1 MRFPP
6 ETRRIETIM
15 CGRFSFAC
23 GDRDL
28 IEAEFSV
35 RLPWKLPTRYNIA
48 PTQEVLAVV
57 EDEAEGGRRVEALRW
72 GLIPSWSRDPKIGNK
87 LINAR
92 AETLFEK
99 PSFREAARRRRC
111 LVLADGFYEWQKLPD
126 GRKIPVYVRLASKR
140 PFALAGLW
148 ERWEAP
154 DGQNVK
160 TCAIVTTEANE
171 LLKPIHDRMPVIVPL
186 ELRDLW
192 LDPAVHTP
200 EALAPVL
207 KPYPAGELECY
218 EVSKRVNSPDY
229 DGPECIAPLSR
240 DHRGL

>member
-1 MRFPP
+1 LPP
-6 ETRRIETIM
+6 ETGRIETTM

-35 RLPWKLPTRYNIA
+35 RLPWSLSPRYNIA

-57 EDEAEGGRRVEALRW
+57 EDETEGGRRVEALRW
-72 GLIPSWSRDPKIGNK
+72 GLIPSWAQDAKIGNK

-111 LVLADGFYEWQKLPD
+111 LVLADGFYEWRRLPD
-126 GRKIPVYVRLASKR
+126 GRKTPVYVRLALKR
-140 PFALAGLW
+140 PFALASLW

-154 DGQNVK
+154 DGNRVK

-171 LLKPIHDRMPVIVPL
+171 LLRPIHDRMPVIVPR

-192 LDPAVHTP
+192 LDPAVHDP

-207 KPYPAGELECY
+207 KPYPAEELECY
-218 EVSKRVNSPDY
+218 EASQRVNSPDY

-240 DHRGL
+240 ARRRL